1 MLARIA
7 VFLVLVLWA
16 SPGVAQSPLW
26 SGNYV
31 PGHFVKQLSPG
42 VLGDSG
48 PAAGGGPN
56 GGLTE
61 LGITNTGTPLCITDG
76 PITGPYH
83 QLCLGA
89 NASGSAVI
97 SSNAYLGASALP
109 LQVIVNG
116 TSYPFPGT
124 GTGNVMGPN
133 SSTIGHLASFNNTLG
148 TLLSDSGVAASLIVT
163 GPGSSVAGN
172 IPTFSG
178 TGGNVLQ
185 DSGIAVSSLAPK
197 VSPVFTAPTLGAAL
211 ATSINGLALTTTT
224 GTLTIANGKTLTA
237 NNTLTFS
244 GTDGSTLA
252 IGSGGTLG
260 TAAYV
265 NTGTSGGTVGLLNG
279 NLTFGGNNTF
289 SGTLTLSGLSAG
301 TQVSCLGLSSG
312 NAIVLLASPCGTGGG
327 SGTVNSGSANN
338 LAYYAGSGTAVSG
351 LATANNGVLITS
363 AGGVPSI
370 SGTLPAAVQ
379 SNITSLGVISS
390 FSCVTCTATTYQLG
404 GNTFAANNGGYN
416 AIYDTTGSPSV
427 TLGNSG
433 DHTNYYDQTTHQFR
447 TAAASS
453 NDLTIS
459 SAGINLQNGTY
470 KVLSTTVIDTSRNG
484 IFVGLT
490 ATGNSLLAGST
501 ALATNATGSFPYI
514 PTMAGAPTGVP
525 ASATAGQTAIVIDST
540 DHKICWFEQATSA
553 WKCAAGI

>member
-1 MLARIA
+1 MLRGAA
-7 VFLVLVLWA
+7 FLALLLWA
-16 SPGVAQSPLW
+16 VPGFAQSPLW
-26 SGNYV
+26 SGSYTT
-31 PGHFVKQLSPG
+31 GHFVKQLSPG

-61 LGITNTGTPLCITDG
+61 LGITNTGTPLCVTDG

-133 SSTIGHLASFNNTLG
+133 SSTLGHLAAFNNGLG
-148 TLLSDSGVAASLIVT
+148 TLLSDSGVAASSIVS
-163 GPGSSVAGN
+163 GPASSTIGDL
-172 IPTFSG
+172 PTFSG

-197 VSPVFTAPTLGAAL
+197 VSPVFTSPNLGVAT
-211 ATSINGLALTTTT
+211 ATSINGLSLTTST

-237 NNTLTFS
+237 NSTLTLTA
-244 GTDGSTLA
+244 TDGSTLA
-252 IGSGGTLG
+252 IGAGGTLG
-260 TAAYV
+260 SAAYV
-265 NTGTSGGTVGLLNG
+265 NTGTSGATVGLLNG
-279 NLTFGGNNTF
+279 NLTFAGNNTF
-289 SGTLTLSGLSAG
+289 SGALTFSGLSTG

-312 NAIVLLASPCGTGGG
+312 NAVVLLASPCGAGGG

-351 LATANNGVLITS
+351 LATANNGVLVTS

-379 SNITSLGVISS
+379 GNITSLGIISS
-390 FSCVTCTATTYQLG
+390 FSCVTCTATTYQIG

-416 AIYDTTGSPSV
+416 AVYDTTGSPSL

-447 TAAASS
+447 TAGGATG
-453 NDLTIS
+453 DLTIS

-470 KVLSTTVIDTSRNG
+470 KVQSTTVIDASRNG
-484 IFVGLT
+484 IFAALT
-490 ATGNSLLAGST
+490 ASGNSTLAGLS
-501 ALATNATGSFPYI
+501 ALATNATGPFPYF
-514 PTMAGAPTGVP
+514 PTMAGTPTGVP
-525 ASATAGQTAIVIDST
+525 AAATAGQTAIVINSST
-540 DHKICWFEQATSA
+540 HQICWYEFANSA
-553 WKCAAGI
+553 WKCATGS